1 MVSQYRAV
9 GYKAGTDPRPPP
21 GRPTGRVAT
30 LRPEILF
37 PLFADVGQLTGIGPR
52 YAKLIEKAAG
62 PQIVDLLWHLP
73 SGLVDRRFSPTVA
86 EAPDG
91 MIATLTV
98 TVMRHEPGRGRAPYR
113 VICADATGEIELVYF
128 HAKGDWLEKLLP
140 HGQQRVISGKVE
152 RFRGKAQMPHPD
164 HVVPPAEADAVRIVE
179 PTHPS
184 TDGLHQRILRKAVD
198 GALARL
204 PEIDE
209 WINPTLMQ
217 QRRWP
222 AWDAAV
228 RAVHHPQSRL
238 DLEPEALPRQR
249 LAYDEILANQLALA
263 LVRARMKKQKGR
275 VIRGDGHLRDRILAS
290 LPFNLTGAQRTA
302 LSEIEGDMA
311 AANRMLRL
319 LQGDVGS
326 GKTLVALM
334 AMANAVECGAQAALM
349 APTEILARQHF
360 ATIEPLARAAGIRC
374 EILTG
379 RDKGKVR
386 SAILGRIAEGTAQIV
401 VGTHA
406 LFQEDVEFRDLAVAV
421 IDEQHRFGVH
431 QRMVL
436 GQKGQGV
443 DILVMTATPIPRTLV
458 MTAYGDLDVSRLT
471 EKPPGRQ
478 PIDTRVISN
487 DRLMDVIEGVARR
500 MESGAKVYWVCP
512 LVEESEALD
521 VAAAEERATTLR
533 ERFGDRVGLIH
544 GRLKGPAKDAVMASF
559 KDGPVDLLVAT
570 TVIEVGVDVPDATV
584 MVIEHAERFGLAQL
598 HQLRGR
604 IGRGDKASTCL
615 LVYAAPLSETG
626 RARLSVM
633 RESEDGFRIAE
644 EDLKLRGAGEVLGT
658 RQSGLPTF
666 RMADAAGHNDLFE
679 VARDDARLL
688 LDKDPELEGPR
699 GKAVRTLLYLFERD
713 AAVRYLRGA

>member
-1 MVSQYRAV
+1 M
-9 GYKAGTDPRPPP
+9 
-21 GRPTGRVAT
+21 
-30 LRPEILF
+30 RPEILF
-37 PLFADVGQLTGIGPR
+37 PLFADVATLQGIGPR

-86 EAPDG
+86 DAPDG

-98 TVMRHEPGRGRAPYR
+98 TVTRHEPGRGRAPYR
-113 VICADATGEIELVYF
+113 VICADETGEIELVYF

-164 HVVPPAEADAVRIVE
+164 HVVPPAEADSVRIVE

-184 TDGLHQRILRKAVD
+184 TDGLHQRILRKAVE
-198 GALARL
+198 GGLARL
-204 PEIDE
+204 PALDE
-209 WINPTLMQ
+209 WINVPLVQ
-217 QRRWP
+217 ARGWP

-228 RAVHHPQSRL
+228 RAVHHPESRL
-238 DLEPEALPRQR
+238 DLDPESLPRQR

-275 VIRGDGHLRDRILAS
+275 VIKGDGQLRDRILAN
-290 LPFNLTGAQRTA
+290 LPFNLTGAQRGA
-302 LSEIEGDMA
+302 LAEIEGDMA
-311 AANRMLRL
+311 ASNRMLRL

-326 GKTLVALM
+326 GKTLVALI

-379 RDKGKVR
+379 RDKGKTR
-386 SAILGRIAEGTAQIV
+386 GAILGRIAEGTAQIV

-436 GQKGQGV
+436 GAKGQGV

-471 EKPPGRQ
+471 EKPPGRH
-478 PIDTRVISN
+478 PIDTRVIAN
-487 DRLMDVIEGVARR
+487 DRLMDVIDGIARR
-500 MESGAKVYWVCP
+500 MDAGAKVYWVCP
-512 LVEESEALD
+512 LVEESETLD
-521 VAAAEERATTLR
+521 VAAAEERAATLK

-544 GRLKGPAKDAVMASF
+544 GRLKGPEKDAVMTAF
-559 KDGPVDLLVAT
+559 KEGPVDLLVAT

-626 RARLSVM
+626 RARLKVM

-666 RMADAAGHNDLFE
+666 RLADAAAHDDLFE
-679 VARDDARLL
+679 IARDDARLL

-699 GKAVRTLLYLFERD
+699 GQAVRTLLYLFERD

>member
-1 MVSQYRAV
+1 
-9 GYKAGTDPRPPP
+9 
-21 GRPTGRVAT
+21 

-37 PLFADVGQLTGIGPR
+37 PLFADVSQLTGIGPR

-73 SGLVDRRFSPTVA
+73 SGMVDRRFSPTVA

-98 TVMRHEPGRGRAPYR
+98 MVMRHEPGRGRAPYR
-113 VICADATGEIELVYF
+113 VICADETGEIELVYF

-140 HGQQRVISGKVE
+140 HGQKRVISGKVE

-164 HVVPPAEADAVRIVE
+164 HVVPLEEAESVRIVE

-184 TDGLHQRILRKAVD
+184 TDGLHQRTIRKAIE
-198 GALARL
+198 GALARVPTL
-204 PEIDE
+204 EE
-209 WINPTLMQ
+209 WINATLIQ
-217 QRRWP
+217 ARGWP

-228 RAVHHPQSRL
+228 KAVHHPENRL
-238 DLEPEALPRQR
+238 DMDPTSLPRQR

-275 VIRGDGHLRDRILAS
+275 AIKGDGHLRDAILKT

-302 LSEIEGDMA
+302 LAEIEGDMA
-311 AANRMLRL
+311 APNRMLRL

-326 GKTLVALM
+326 GKTLVALVT
-334 AMANAVECGAQAALM
+334 MANAIECGGQAALM

-379 RDKGKVR
+379 RDKGKTR

-406 LFQEDVEFRDLAVAV
+406 LFQEEVEFRDLAVAV

-478 PIDTRVISN
+478 PIDTRVVSN
-487 DRLMDVIEGVARR
+487 DRLMDVIDGIARR
-500 MESGAKVYWVCP
+500 MEAGAKVYWVCP
-512 LVEESEALD
+512 LVEESEVLD
-521 VAAAEERATTLR
+521 VAAAEERASTLR

-544 GRLKGPAKDAVMASF
+544 GRMKGPEKDKVMASF
-559 KDGPVDLLVAT
+559 KEGPVDLLVAT

-615 LVYAAPLSETG
+615 LVYAPPLSETG

-633 RESEDGFRIAE
+633 RDSEDGFRIAE

-666 RMADAAGHNDLFE
+666 RLADAAAHNDLFE

-688 LDKDPELEGPR
+688 LGKDPELEGQR

>member
-1 MVSQYRAV
+1 M
-9 GYKAGTDPRPPP
+9 
-21 GRPTGRVAT
+21 
-30 LRPEILF
+30 RPEILF
-37 PLFADVGQLTGIGPR
+37 PLFADLSQLAGIGPR

-73 SGLVDRRFSPTVA
+73 SGMVDRRFSPTVA
-86 EAPDG
+86 NAPDG

-113 VICADATGEIELVYF
+113 VICADETGEIELVYF

-140 HGQQRVISGKVE
+140 HGQKRVISGKVE

-164 HVVPPAEADAVRIVE
+164 HVVPLDEAESVRIVE

-184 TDGLHQRILRKAVD
+184 TDGLHQRTIRKAVE
-198 GALARL
+198 GALARVPAL
-204 PEIDE
+204 EE

-217 QRRWP
+217 ARGWP

-228 RAVHHPQSRL
+228 KAVHHPESRL
-238 DLEPEALPRQR
+238 EMEPTSLPRQR

-275 VIRGDGHLRDRILAS
+275 VIKGDGRLRDAILKN

-302 LSEIEGDMA
+302 LAEIEGDMA
-311 AANRMLRL
+311 APNRMLRL

-326 GKTLVALM
+326 GKTLVALVT
-334 AMANAVECGAQAALM
+334 MANAIECGAQAALM

-379 RDKGKVR
+379 RDKGKTR
-386 SAILGRIAEGTAQIV
+386 GAILGRIAEGTAQIV

-406 LFQEDVEFRDLAVAV
+406 LFQEEVEFRDLAVAV

-478 PIDTRVISN
+478 PIDTRVVSN
-487 DRLMDVIEGVARR
+487 DRLMDVIDGIARR
-500 MESGAKVYWVCP
+500 MEAGAKVYWVCP
-512 LVEESEALD
+512 LVEESEVLD
-521 VAAAEERATTLR
+521 VAAAEERASTLR

-544 GRLKGPAKDAVMASF
+544 GRMKGPEKDKMMVSF
-559 KDGPVDLLVAT
+559 KEGPVDLLVAT

-615 LVYAAPLSETG
+615 LVYAPPLSETG

-633 RESEDGFRIAE
+633 RDSEDGFRIAE

-666 RMADAAGHNDLFE
+666 RLADAAAHNDLFE

-688 LDKDPELEGPR
+688 LEKDPELEGPR

>member
-1 MVSQYRAV
+1 M
-9 GYKAGTDPRPPP
+9 
-21 GRPTGRVAT
+21 
-30 LRPEILF
+30 RPEILF
-37 PLFADVGQLTGIGPR
+37 PLFADVSQLSGIGPR

-73 SGLVDRRFSPTVA
+73 SGMVDRRFSPTVA
-86 EAPDG
+86 DAPDG

-98 TVMRHEPGRGRAPYR
+98 TTMRHEPGRGRAPYR
-113 VICADATGEIELVYF
+113 VICADETGEIELVYF

-140 HGQQRVISGKVE
+140 HGQKRVISGKVE

-164 HVVPPAEADAVRIVE
+164 HVVPLEEADSVRIVE

-184 TDGLHQRILRKAVD
+184 TDGLHQRTIRRAIE
-198 GALARL
+198 GALARVPVL
-204 PEIDE
+204 DE
-209 WINPTLMQ
+209 WINATLVQ
-217 QRRWP
+217 ARGWP
-222 AWDAAV
+222 AWNAAV
-228 RAVHHPQSRL
+228 KAVHHPQNRL
-238 DLEPEALPRQR
+238 EMEPDSLPRQR

-275 VIRGDGHLRDRILAS
+275 IIKGDGRLRDTILKN
-290 LPFNLTGAQRTA
+290 LPFSLTGAQRTA

-311 AANRMLRL
+311 APNRMLRL

-326 GKTLVALM
+326 GKTLVALVT
-334 AMANAVECGAQAALM
+334 MANAIECGAQAALM

-379 RDKGKVR
+379 RDKGKTR
-386 SAILGRIAEGTAQIV
+386 GAILGRIAEGTAQIV

-406 LFQEDVEFRDLAVAV
+406 LFQEEVEFRDLAVAV

-478 PIDTRVISN
+478 PIDTRVVSN
-487 DRLMDVIEGVARR
+487 DRLMDVIEGVSRR
-500 MESGAKVYWVCP
+500 MDAGAKVYWVCP
-512 LVEESEALD
+512 LVEESEVLD
-521 VAAAEERATTLR
+521 VAAAEERAATLR

-544 GRLKGPAKDAVMASF
+544 GRMKGPEKDRMMVAF
-559 KDGPVDLLVAT
+559 KEGPVDLLVAT

-615 LVYAAPLSETG
+615 LVYAPPLSETG

-633 RESEDGFRIAE
+633 RDSEDGFRIAE

-666 RMADAAGHNDLFE
+666 RLADAAAHNDLFE

>member
-1 MVSQYRAV
+1 M
-9 GYKAGTDPRPPP
+9 
-21 GRPTGRVAT
+21 
-30 LRPEILF
+30 RPEILF
-37 PLFADVGQLTGIGPR
+37 PLFADVSQLTGIGPR

-73 SGLVDRRFSPTVA
+73 SGMVDRRFSPTVA
-86 EAPDG
+86 DAPDG

-98 TVMRHEPGRGRAPYR
+98 MVMRHEPGRGRAPYR
-113 VICADATGEIELVYF
+113 VICADETGEIELVYF

-140 HGQQRVISGKVE
+140 HGQKRVISGKVE

-164 HVVPPAEADAVRIVE
+164 HVVPVEEAESVRIVE

-184 TDGLHQRILRKAVD
+184 TDGLHQRTIRKAIE
-198 GALARL
+198 GALARVPPL
-204 PEIDE
+204 EE
-209 WINPTLMQ
+209 WINATLIQ
-217 QRRWP
+217 ARGWP
-222 AWDAAV
+222 AWDAAIK
-228 RAVHHPQSRL
+228 AVHHPESRL
-238 DLEPEALPRQR
+238 DMDPTSLPRQR

-275 VIRGDGHLRDRILAS
+275 VIKGDGHLRDAILRS

-302 LSEIEGDMA
+302 LAEIEGDMA
-311 AANRMLRL
+311 APNRMLRL

-326 GKTLVALM
+326 GKTLVALVT
-334 AMANAVECGAQAALM
+334 MANAIECGGQAALM

-379 RDKGKVR
+379 RDKGKTR
-386 SAILGRIAEGTAQIV
+386 GAILGRIAEGTAQIV

-406 LFQEDVEFRDLAVAV
+406 LFQEEVEFRDLAVAV

-478 PIDTRVISN
+478 PIDTRVVSN
-487 DRLMDVIEGVARR
+487 DRLMDVIDGIARR
-500 MESGAKVYWVCP
+500 MEAGAKVYWVCP
-512 LVEESEALD
+512 LVEESEVLD
-521 VAAAEERATTLR
+521 VAAAEERASTLR

-544 GRLKGPAKDAVMASF
+544 GRMKGPEKDKMMVSF
-559 KDGPVDLLVAT
+559 KEGPVDLLVAT

-615 LVYAAPLSETG
+615 LVYAPPLSETG

-633 RESEDGFRIAE
+633 RDSEDGFRIAE

-666 RMADAAGHNDLFE
+666 RLADAAAHNDLFE

-688 LDKDPELEGPR
+688 LGKDPELEGQR